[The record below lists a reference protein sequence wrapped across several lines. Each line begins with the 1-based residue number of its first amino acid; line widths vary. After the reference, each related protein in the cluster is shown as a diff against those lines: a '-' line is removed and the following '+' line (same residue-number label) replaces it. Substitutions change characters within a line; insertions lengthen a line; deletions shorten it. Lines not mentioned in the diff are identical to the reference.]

1 MKELLQQPA
10 DRGYPAEYLLT
21 RIRGRRSRLIADWKQ
36 LVFEGAVQ
44 EYLASSRY
52 QGFVR
57 ERTPEALWRNLMR
70 EYRWVY
76 TQMNEQLRKQFRP
89 FFLYAELRTLSL
101 CLRRLR
107 DKDPGTGGEL
117 LELSLLSSEI
127 KRILQGSADLPT
139 AVQAMERLLQPR
151 SRRFAGLAK
160 TLESAGLR
168 GVEQQLAGAVLDLII
183 TSKPHPVMRS
193 FFGRLIDARNVLNMY
208 KYLRLEEASPPPFFP
223 GGTITEAQ
231 LRDAV
236 AKENFFGISALVRDF
251 FGIRID
257 APDPTKVEISLSRAI
272 TRSLK
277 KAGREPFGVAPML
290 DYLWRCSI
298 EVMNLS
304 VLMNTRD
311 LEREL
316 AAAELVQ

>member
-1 MKELLQQPA
+1 M
-10 DRGYPAEYLLT
+10 
-21 RIRGRRSRLIADWKQ
+21 
-36 LVFEGAVQ
+36 
-44 EYLASSRY
+44 
-52 QGFVR
+52 R

-151 SRRFAGLAK
+151 SGRFAGLAK

-183 TSKPHPVMRS
+183 TSKAHPVMRS
-193 FFGRLIDARNVLNMY
+193 FFGRLIDARNVLNRY
-208 KYLRLEEASPPPFFP
+208 KHLRLEEAAPPPFFP

-272 TRSLK
+272 TRSLR